1 MRWPAYVLVS
11 SALTL
16 SAQSIPGAGPNLY
29 SRQKEAALGAQLAQ
43 QVRRT
48 ATPVDDATAVT
59 YVERMGAK
67 LAAQLPEPR
76 FPYTFALIA
85 GGNGDVLKE
94 PVALPGGYVFVPTS
108 LFLTSQEDREFA
120 GMLAHAM
127 AHVAERHG
135 TRAATKNTIGQMPA
149 IPAIANGGPAMLIPA
164 AYVTFSRP
172 FEQEADGLAVKM
184 VSAAG
189 YDAQGLIRYISREQ
203 TNNLPDSEARSER
216 IAAMQNA
223 IQGLPHTA
231 SGEFLQIQMQLRNPP
246 RN

>member
-1 MRWPAYVLVS
+1 VLVS

-16 SAQSIPGAGPNLY
+16 SAQSIPGVGPNLY

-43 QVRRT
+43 YLRRT
-48 ATPVDDATAVT
+48 ATVVNNAAALS
-59 YVERMGAK
+59 YVEQMGVK

-85 GGNGDVLKE
+85 GGNGEVLKE
-94 PVALPGGYVFVPTS
+94 PVALPGGYVFVPAS
-108 LFLTSQEDREFA
+108 LFLTAQDDGEFA
-120 GMLAHAM
+120 GILAHAM

-135 TRAATKNTIGQMPA
+135 TRAATMNTLSSMAGTPVR
-149 IPAIANGGPAMLIPA
+149 ANGASPMLIPA
-164 AYVTFSRP
+164 SYIEFSRP

-203 TNNLPDSEARSER
+203 PNNLPDSEARGER

-223 IQGLPHTA
+223 IQGLPHPA